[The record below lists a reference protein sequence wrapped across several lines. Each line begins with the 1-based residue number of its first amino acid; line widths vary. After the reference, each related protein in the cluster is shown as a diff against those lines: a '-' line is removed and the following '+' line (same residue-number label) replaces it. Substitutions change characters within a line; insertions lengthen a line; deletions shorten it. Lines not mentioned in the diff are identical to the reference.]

1 LATEDETI
9 VKIVG
14 ETTAVVDLTEM
25 TAVGASNAMIE
36 VDAQTEINGPTVATG
51 IALNAITT
59 ILLSD
64 KNAIDA
70 ENHEVTA
77 VDKTTIEVSNV
88 ANNDRALTAMNARTT
103 EWPVTGIVRNAT
115 MITLL
120 GGLNATNAVRQSL
133 EVAKAGLLEGTTGG
147 HSKTVTDVV
156 ATEMVATEGAG
167 TIAVVEKPS
176 TTTIGNAPNVR
187 TQILLSDKSA
197 IDVACHETALR
208 ASHHV
213 VTTGAAATEV
223 AAAMAEATEEVE
235 TEEVAA
241 AMAVATGE
249 VATEEVAAAMAVVT
263 GEVETEAVAVTMAE
277 ATEEVA
283 AAMAEAT
290 EEVETEL
297 ITMDAALQENNVHEM
312 ATEVIAMGA
321 VLQENH
327 VHEMAAISVVTEV
340 PVMHAVPQ
348 ENHENSANPEGRV
361 RATLTIALHAT

>member
-64 KNAIDA
+64 KNAIDVG
-70 ENHEVTA
+70 NHEVTA

-88 ANNDRALTAMNARTT
+88 ANSDRALIAMNARTT

-133 EVAKAGLLEGTTGG
+133 EVAKAGLLKGTTGG

-156 ATEMVATEGAG
+156 ATEMVATEEVG

-223 AAAMAEATEEVE
+223 
-235 TEEVAA
+235 
-241 AMAVATGE
+241 
-249 VATEEVAAAMAVVT
+249 
-263 GEVETEAVAVTMAE
+263 
-277 ATEEVA
+277 VA

-290 EEVETEL
+290 EEVETE
-297 ITMDAALQENNVHEM
+297 
-312 ATEVIAMGA
+312 
-321 VLQENH
+321 
-327 VHEMAAISVVTEV
+327 
-340 PVMHAVPQ
+340 
-348 ENHENSANPEGRV
+348 
-361 RATLTIALHAT
+361 